1 MVRARSLR
9 PLTRLARPIKAL
21 TRSFPKLDA
30 VNWNIQYRLGMWN
43 YLNPMTSTGAEIL
56 MIVEKYAPR
65 AKILDLGCGAS
76 VNLPLDN
83 HEFGHY
89 HGVDISARAI
99 EIGRSMERPNTSFE
113 VANMLTYET
122 SERYDAILLR
132 EILGYFPVDTVAKLL
147 RHLPG
152 LLRQDGIII
161 IQTSD
166 NQSELMDTVHKSGL
180 SVAELRPRS
189 KQAEEETTIFVVLAP

>member
-9 PLTRLARPIKAL
+9 PLTKLARPIKAL
-21 TRSFPKLDA
+21 TRTFPKLDA

-43 YLNPMTSTGAEIL
+43 YLDPMTSTGAEIL

-65 AKILDLGCGAS
+65 ARILDLGCGAS
-76 VNLPLDN
+76 VNLPLGD
-83 HEFGHY
+83 HEFEHY

-113 VANMLTYET
+113 VANILTYDT
-122 SERYDAILLR
+122 KERYDAILLR
-132 EILGYFPVDTVAKLL
+132 EILAYFSGDTVAKLL
-147 RHLPG
+147 RHLAG
-152 LLRQDGIII
+152 LLCQEGKIIV
-161 IQTSD
+161 QTSD
-166 NQSELMDTVHKSGL
+166 NQSELMNTVHNSGL

-189 KQAEEETTIFVVLAP
+189 IQQEETTIFVVLAP